1 MESIPASFY
10 MNVFNNSL
18 LVFVVSFTTLW
29 FSAWLGSSV
38 LRKKLPLE
46 EGARDSF
53 GVVQAAT
60 LTLLVLIIGFSF
72 SMAVDRYNQ
81 RKNYEEDEANAI
93 GTEYARADLLPS
105 ADAAQVRSLLRDYL
119 EQRLLFYT
127 VRDREKLRQSTVRT
141 TQLQT
146 EMWTAVVIPA
156 NRQPTPVMA
165 LVVSGMN
172 DVLNS
177 QGYTQAAWLNR
188 IPREAWLMMV
198 AIAICSNLLVG
209 YGMQSATVRA
219 ALLLVLPLVISIS
232 FYLIADID
240 SPRRGYIFITPQN
253 LNSLAESLRGR

>member
-1 MESIPASFY
+1 MGNI
-10 MNVFNNSL
+10 FNNSL
-18 LVFVVSFTTLW
+18 IVLVFSFAILW
-29 FSAWLGSSV
+29 FSAWFGASV
-38 LRKKLPLE
+38 LRKKLTLE

-60 LTLLVLIIGFSF
+60 LTLLALIIGFSF

-93 GTEYARADLLPS
+93 GTEYARADLLPPS
-105 ADAAQVRSLLRDYL
+105 DAAKVRALLRDYL
-119 EQRLLFYT
+119 QQRLQFYT
-127 VRDREKLRQSTVRT
+127 VRDREILRQVSTRT
-141 TQLQT
+141 AQLQT
-146 EMWTAVVIPA
+146 EMWAAVVAPA

-172 DVLNS
+172 DVLNT
-177 QGYTQAAWLNR
+177 QGYTQAAWWNR

-198 AIAICSNLLVG
+198 AIAICCNLLVG
-209 YGMQSATVRA
+209 YGMQSPTGKA
-219 ALLLVLPLVISIS
+219 ALLHVLPLVISIS